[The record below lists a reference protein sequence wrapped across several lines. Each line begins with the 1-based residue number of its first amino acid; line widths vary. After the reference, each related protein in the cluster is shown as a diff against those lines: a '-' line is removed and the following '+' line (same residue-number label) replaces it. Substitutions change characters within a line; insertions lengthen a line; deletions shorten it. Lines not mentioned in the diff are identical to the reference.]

1 MCARYSRVIAGI
13 AHLRPLWQLPLTGML
28 DALPQATEAKS

>member
-13 AHLRPLWQLPLTGML
+13 AHSRPLWQLPLTGML